1 METILTRLQQSFE
14 AWQASSLTK
23 RQSNASLRL
32 QAVKCLE
39 HYSHREVS
47 AAIGMSVNTLRSWQ
61 KSLHNDQE
69 MTTNPCAFVAMNL
82 DHAQDIETVNQAPL
96 SLQVIL
102 PGGIT
107 IQVASAS
114 IKSSVAFIIT
124 LNKESQPCSI

>member
-1 METILTRLQQSFE
+1 METLLTHLQQSFE
-14 AWQASSLTK
+14 AWQASSSTK

-39 HYSHREVS
+39 QYSYREVS
-47 AAIGMSVNTLRSWQ
+47 AAIGMSVHTLRSWQ

-69 MTTNPCAFVAMNL
+69 ITTTPRAFIAMNL
-82 DHAQDIETVNQAPL
+82 DHVPNIETVNQAPL

-102 PGGIT
+102 PSGIT
-107 IQVASAS
+107 IQVTSAS
-114 IKSSVAFIIT
+114 IKSSVALIIA